1 MRKVPLAK
9 HDDMIQQ
16 SHTLSDRFGAA
27 ASGAGGSAQHLQC
40 ELRMRAI
47 LYKIAHFDSCLAQ
60 TKSGP
65 LHEKGPSTEL
75 PSGDATRTRV

>member
-1 MRKVPLAK
+1 MTKVPLAK
-9 HDDMIQQ
+9 HDDMIQAIP
-16 SHTLSDRFGAA
+16 SLLDRFGAGA
-27 ASGAGGSAQHLQC
+27 CGAGGSAQHLQC

-65 LHEKGPSTEL
+65 PHEKGPSTEL
-75 PSGDATRTRV
+75 PSGDATRKRG